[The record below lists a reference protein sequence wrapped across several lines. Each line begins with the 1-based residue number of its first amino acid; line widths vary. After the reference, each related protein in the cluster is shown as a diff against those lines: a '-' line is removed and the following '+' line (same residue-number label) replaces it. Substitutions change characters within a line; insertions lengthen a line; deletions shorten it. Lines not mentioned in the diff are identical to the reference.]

1 MCRFIVLQ
9 ESGGICLAFI
19 IVKCVVSKTSFTPF
33 ANLYFRIPRLWLL
46 FRSSLF
52 VAQSVRCL
60 VSAEIQCQRCKQCPL
75 VRYQKDISL
84 CCCWDHWSQTSP
96 CFLFICCTS
105 EFSESVCC
113 WSEIQCCSKCLMAL
127 FGRDPISKLQTV
139 PTLDI
144 RKCSSY
150 EGCFFFWCSDHPQ

>member
-1 MCRFIVLQ
+1 MYLSLSALFFMIILNFLSSLLSMVNILQAWYCNMGTRKSDQDENGNQKSGYHHTKCRFCNFIVLQ

-60 VSAEIQCQRCKQCPL
+60 LSAEIQCQRCKQCPL
-75 VRYQKDISL
+75 VRYQKDVSL
-84 CCCWDHWSQTSP
+84 CCC
-96 CFLFICCTS
+96 
-105 EFSESVCC
+105 
-113 WSEIQCCSKCLMAL
+113 
-127 FGRDPISKLQTV
+127 
-139 PTLDI
+139 
-144 RKCSSY
+144 
-150 EGCFFFWCSDHPQ
+150 